1 MKTRIAFSLMM
12 AATLASPALAMD
24 DPLNGADFVLN
35 CISDQ
40 DGSAVTLARSGAT
53 DAGFIVTDKIRGES
67 QILPGVN
74 SLTFL
79 HIMDTDVVT
88 FVVDFGTLNY
98 DMTVRGQHSLNDR
111 GQCQDPV

>member
-1 MKTRIAFSLMM
+1 MKTLPLLL
-12 AATLASPALAMD
+12 AAAVASPALAME

-35 CISDQ
+35 CTSDQ
-40 DGSAVTLARSGAT
+40 NGSAVTLARSGAT
-53 DAGFIVTDKIRGES
+53 DLGFIVTEKIRGES

-88 FVVDFGTLNY
+88 FVVDFDTLNY
-98 DMTVRGQHSLNDR
+98 DMTVRGQHSTNDH
-111 GQCQDPV
+111 GSCQNPL